1 MRQEAYSGRFTG
13 ARQVAD
19 YPGVT
24 KGSEKRD
31 IRFSLRIHS
40 SLHARLRKAADADRR
55 TMADF
60 TLIALERA
68 VEEFEAAIAAKKAEK
83 STR

>member
-1 MRQEAYSGRFTG
+1 MRHHGAPRLFRASSDEATI
-13 ARQVAD
+13 AHMA
-19 YPGVT
+19 

-31 IRFSLRIHS
+31 IRFSMRLPT

-60 TLIALERA
+60 VIIVVEKALDDFE
-68 VEEFEAAIAAKKAEK
+68 VEMGRK
-83 STR
+83 RR

>member
-1 MRQEAYSGRFTG
+1 MA
-13 ARQVAD
+13 
-19 YPGVT
+19 

-31 IRFSLRIHS
+31 IRFSMRLPT

-60 TLIALERA
+60 VIIVVERA
-68 VEEFEAAIAAKKAEK
+68 VDEFEAALAAKKAAARERK
-83 STR
+83 DP